1 MHIVVMRGAKDQ
13 SRKGGSHRLWLE
25 QHVQLSRGHWRREEG
40 AGAIRSAGRRES
52 VTVTW
57 LPATT
62 PERRPRCCTALA
74 TAFDTI
80 TPSTAEL
87 AAATARRSLERQHRA
102 HTRHF
107 HHPAAPAQ
115 RRQGTS
121 PVSPGPM
128 TGVVSAGPARC
139 CGAGD
144 R

>member
-74 TAFDTI
+74 TTFDTI
-80 TPSTAEL
+80 APSIAEL
-87 AAATARRSLERQHRA
+87 TAATARRSLERQHRT
-102 HTRHF
+102 HTAFPSSRRHL
-107 HHPAAPAQ
+107 PNAAREL
-115 RRQGTS
+115 RRSDQV
-121 PVSPGPM
+121 P
-128 TGVVSAGPARC
+128 
-139 CGAGD
+139 
-144 R
+144 